1 MIPSSTTAP
10 IRPPAHSP
18 NNGANMKLIPG
29 HEHPD
34 RDSSTSVAK
43 ALALLSS
50 FTPNRPR
57 MGVSEIARRARLP
70 KSTAHRLLTVLV
82 EWEMVHK
89 HGTEYS
95 PGPRLSELSV
105 LAERP
110 DTQDLRR
117 VALPHLLDLYEMTHE
132 TVNLCVLAGQ
142 DALYVDKIH
151 GHNSVDSP
159 ACVGGRIPATNTAV
173 GKALLAFS
181 SNDVLARVADN
192 LRPATSFS
200 IATPLQ
206 LARDLDAVRQFG
218 IAYDRQETKS
228 GLTCVA
234 APIRGWSGAV
244 VAAVSISGP
253 VHRFRP
259 ASAVPAIRMAAAG
272 IAKLAQEANWQRQ
285 SHG

>member
-1 MIPSSTTAP
+1 
-10 IRPPAHSP
+10 
-18 NNGANMKLIPG
+18 MKLIAS

-50 FTPNRPR
+50 FTPHRPR
-57 MGVSEIARRARLP
+57 MGVSELARRARLP
-70 KSTAHRLLTVLV
+70 KSTAHRLLAVLV
-82 EWEMVHK
+82 EWDMVHK

-95 PGPRLSELSV
+95 PGARLSELSV

-159 ACVGGRIPATNTAV
+159 ACVGGRLPAANTAV

-181 SNDVLARVADN
+181 NNDVLARVADN
-192 LRPATSFS
+192 LRPATSSS
-200 IATPLQ
+200 IASPLH
-206 LARDLDAVRQFG
+206 LARELATVRQSG
-218 IAYDRQETKS
+218 IAYDRQETKA
-228 GLTCVA
+228 GMTCIA
-234 APIRGWSGAV
+234 APVRGWTGAV

-259 ASAVPAIRMAAAG
+259 TSAVPAIRMAAAG
-272 IAKLAQEANWQRQ
+272 IAKLAQEANWERQCSGQRP
-285 SHG
+285 